1 MSEIRQIN
9 TTKTSVP
16 ILAIL
21 ALAIVFAVG
30 LFVVGYDQGHIFSVV
45 LCESAK
51 PDLYIHAFTN
61 DMRHAAAFPCH

>member
-30 LFVVGYDQGHIFSVV
+30 LFV
-45 LCESAK
+45 
-51 PDLYIHAFTN
+51 
-61 DMRHAAAFPCH
+61 